1 MPNFY
6 KRFHCCFIGIS
17 SFPIFRIST
26 GCDFGLE
33 DKMKRI
39 FEIHAWQFQCW
50 IIYQTFQQGTWIKF
64 KNIYEPIYTYRT
76 YYIHICIPHLTT
88 LKNLDRSN
96 PLAFEYYA
104 RVFFSSFFFFFAFLL
119 VLDVWV
125 CVWEFNDILRCEKMP
140 T

>member
-104 RVFFSSFFFFFAFLL
+104 RVFFSVFSSFSPFFLFSMCES
-119 VLDVWV
+119 V
-125 CVWEFNDILRCEKMP
+125 CGSLTIF
-140 T
+140 